1 MLKFLRPWAL
11 VGALCAAL
19 SGTAGAA
26 TVTFEDVTPGLGS
39 IYSSGDSFTSG
50 SFRFDVTSMF
60 LPPVP
65 DGLVGQV
72 GDDSSVFFVAPPTNS
87 TGQYYQGYNDG
98 GVTMVSNIVDKAFL
112 RLDGFSF
119 AFLPFVPGLYSADDV
134 PGALLV
140 SYVTDGGATGVES
153 FDFAPS
159 DDDGLFAFSTVSG
172 AQLGALQ
179 GLTLRSVTFYACT
192 RSDLTDP
199 TSCTNPSAFNDAW
212 FALDNIVA
220 VNIPEPISA
229 ALLLIGLAAAGTARR
244 RARA

>member
-1 MLKFLRPWAL
+1 MLKFLRPLAL

-26 TVTFEDVTPGLGS
+26 TVTFEDVPAGLGS

-60 LPPVP
+60 LPPVAGSF
-65 DGLVGQV
+65 DGQV
-72 GDDSSVFFVAPPTNS
+72 GDDSSVFAPPTNS
-87 TGQYYQGYNDG
+87 DGQYYQGYNDA
-98 GVTMVSNIVDKAFL
+98 GVTMVSNIADKAFL
-112 RLDGFSF
+112 QLDGFSF
-119 AFLPFVPGLYSADDV
+119 AFLPFVPGFYLDGEV
-134 PGALLV
+134 PGSLLV

-159 DDDGLFAFSTVSG
+159 DANGLFAFSTVSG

-179 GLTLRSVTFYACT
+179 GQTLRSVTFYACT
-192 RSDLTDP
+192 RSDLGVP
-199 TSCTNPSAFNDAW
+199 ASCANPSVFNDAW

-220 VNIPEPISA
+220 VNIPEPISP